1 MSRIHLEV
9 SRWTIMKL
17 EEAIQK
23 YNTENK
29 NFRIS
34 DYEEVINRI
43 LESYLK
49 SKKAVE
55 ERA

>member
-29 NFRIS
+29 SFRIS